1 MNNRD
6 AEKPI
11 ICVKADNRLLF
22 YRSRKVSLVKL
33 VKMTKQML
41 KLVLKTQNMSE
52 DLSEKQYVLKM
63 ILHFSVT

>member
-1 MNNRD
+1 
-6 AEKPI
+6 
-11 ICVKADNRLLF
+11 
-22 YRSRKVSLVKL
+22 
-33 VKMTKQML
+33 ML